1 MNCFRPL
8 AGIWFWNNE
17 CSIGVFDCR
26 WGFRPLAGIW
36 FWNNAQLFQVLFS
49 FLMVSVPLR
58 GYGFEIWHAAVV
70 SCRSEIKFPSPCG
83 DMVLKFH
90 FNDVKGCFFCCF
102 RPLAGIWF
110 WNGGW
115 FREDFQNGTLVSVPL
130 RGYGFE
136 IMKFAVKNIKNA
148 VCFRPLTGIWFWNL
162 RKRSRSKCTTITV
175 SVPLRGYGFEIYGY
189 VREMTHDNKGFRPL
203 TGIWFWNG

>member
-1 MNCFRPL
+1 MSAALEF
-8 AGIWFWNNE
+8 
-17 CSIGVFDCR
+17 SIADE
-26 WGFRPLAGIW
+26 
-36 FWNNAQLFQVLFS
+36 
-49 FLMVSVPLR
+49 VSVPLR
-58 GYGFEIWHAAVV
+58 GYGFEIMPSSFKCCFHFLW
-70 SCRSEIKFPSPCG
+70 FPSPCG
-83 DMVLKFH
+83 DMVLKYGMQPLCRA
-90 FNDVKGCFFCCF
+90 DLRSSF

-110 WNGGW
+110 WNSTSMMLKDA
-115 FREDFQNGTLVSVPL
+115 FSAVSVPL